1 VVRGREMMLGQIP
14 QLVDRLLDP
23 EAIAAAPELP

>member
-23 EAIAAAPELP
+23 EAIAAS